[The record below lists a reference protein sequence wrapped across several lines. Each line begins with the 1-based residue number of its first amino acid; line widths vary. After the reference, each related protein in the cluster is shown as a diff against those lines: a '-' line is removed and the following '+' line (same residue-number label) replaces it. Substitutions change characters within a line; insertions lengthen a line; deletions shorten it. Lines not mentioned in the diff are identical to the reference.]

1 MHIIY
6 DAYLLS
12 GGGRYEKAYGDV
24 CARAEQKLRERCVC
38 ARLNKVW
45 ALFLGGGGK
54 VAKWVCT
61 GAKLATLCISISP
74 TTVWATGQTE
84 NTCCVNTALIKLV
97 PLKGICVNFDSTSIY
112 MCI

>member
-1 MHIIY
+1 M
-6 DAYLLS
+6 
-12 GGGRYEKAYGDV
+12 
-24 CARAEQKLRERCVC
+24 C

-45 ALFLGGGGK
+45 ALFLGGGGESLNGFAL
-54 VAKWVCT
+54 VLSWQH
-61 GAKLATLCISISP
+61 CISISP

-84 NTCCVNTALIKLV
+84 NTCCVNIALIKLV